1 MSPTAQFFALF
12 ALTLALLLATVATG
26 LRAKRRA
33 HLVLVALTV
42 GALGATIWQAY
53 RLGTHYDLDSAGA
66 ITPVHMFLARAATFS
81 FLPTALLGLVVLRK
95 PALRRWHGRLAWTSV
110 VLAVCA
116 AVTGVCML
124 LAADPR

>member
-1 MSPTAQFFALF
+1 MSPTALFFALF

-33 HLVLVALTV
+33 HLAFVALTV
-42 GALGATIWQAY
+42 LALGATIWQAY
-53 RLGTHYDLDSAGA
+53 RLGAHYDLASAGA
-66 ITPVHMFLARAATFS
+66 ITPVHMFLARAATLS
-81 FLPTALLGLVVLRK
+81 FLPTAVLGIAVLRK

-110 VLAVCA
+110 ALSVCA
-116 AVTGVCML
+116 AITGVCML